1 VPVFCTAQ
9 TPGREGKVSFDLRWF
24 GELNPGNFKSTDHL
38 VPFEMEFVQT
48 NVHISSSGQTG
59 SDHFHTTAGAQE
71 VGFAQIANER
81 NGSFFGT
88 DEDDDDD

>member
-1 VPVFCTAQ
+1 MT
-9 TPGREGKVSFDLRWF
+9 GKVSFDLRWF
-24 GELNPGNFKSTDHL
+24 GAKKRGTWSDASK
-38 VPFEMEFVQT
+38 PFEMEYVQT
-48 NVHISSSGQTG
+48 NAHITWSGQTG

-88 DEDDDDD
+88 DEDDDD